1 MDYKSSLWMVLK
13 GRRWSINP
21 QYNEKTRLLEGY
33 LANKKDRT
41 RRTVYVMYLTGGAK
55 FKTADTILAG
65 FNDRSAPQSGLRR
78 TKTKHKGERE
88 RDSKQKKKGRKLEE
102 LKVEANGERWRIKR
116 DQEKDAKRKKREALK
131 LVVAAVPTSLLLNK
145 NKPPLPALRG
155 TYIAGGTWDPKG
167 IKRGDT
173 WSRAAVCRELSGW
186 DVVTSFVLL
195 FGYLFKKQS
204 QRKKFPKRRKTQR
217 SILEKR
223 KNKPEDD
230 ANHFSRI
237 RRGYWQV
244 GMWALFVARTP
255 WYELRRLQSSSS
267 VSNSKIKIP
276 ARIQRDSTDILYALE
291 NTIPK
296 DFTNLSYV
304 YHDDPYLYPLRKLDY
319 RNRALSYEAGRKTA
333 MWIHAFKPPLMYT
346 DKSQVSEEIL
356 LHAIS
361 KRMVSNAL
369 HIYKLLDSNVSN
381 ETKQLLL
388 ELLCFYNNETTA
400 QNNLHLEQWF
410 VTSQNLHIWQ
420 YTSEINELFEFL
432 IKQDSSIAAAAYNV
446 MICGLT
452 KYSRTAEAWALYQK
466 CEEENIPLNITTYN
480 YILWLIPD
488 IFSRKNELK
497 IENLFN
503 IINIINK
510 RKIKPNVKTLN
521 NALNVIK
528 VTNANNKGEIAKRF
542 LMEFK
547 RLNIKFSLATYY
559 YTMYIFA
566 ENNKEGHNNFL
577 QILHSIENE
586 NFIIQ
591 DPIDLKFFKHAMY
604 LASIFKDRKAGDM
617 IHKFLLAKD
626 NYKFISSAVVEN
638 AYYNSYLML
647 ILSTSTIEEFFKFYE
662 NIVPNVFV
670 PSKWIL
676 TEIIEA
682 LKHNSSSHLMK
693 YIPRLWSDMNTYCS
707 MESSVKFILLRLIQI
722 DILPADSALRTDLV
736 DIAWDCWNIIQKE
749 IKKERYTAI
758 ENAVTACIA
767 IILLHGDRVEES
779 IKVMTYTVKE
789 SNLFLPTM
797 NEKQLILEYSV
808 NSGFSH
814 IVEMA
819 TKLQNLSEFTNV
831 DRQRLIDLVGVQAL
845 NSLDTEKLS

>member
-1 MDYKSSLWMVLK
+1 
-13 GRRWSINP
+13 
-21 QYNEKTRLLEGY
+21 
-33 LANKKDRT
+33 RT

-78 TKTKHKGERE
+78 TKTKDKTE
-88 RDSKQKKKGRKLEE
+88 
-102 LKVEANGERWRIKR
+102 N
-116 DQEKDAKRKKREALK
+116 KKRSGKRHEKEKEGSLK
-131 LVVAAVPTSLLLNK
+131 LVVAGVPASLLLNK

-155 TYIAGGTWDPKG
+155 TYIAGGFH
-167 IKRGDT
+167 R
-173 WSRAAVCRELSGW
+173 RHL
-186 DVVTSFVLL
+186 VTSSSLSRTLWVGCCHVFRAFLRL
-195 FGYLFKKQS
+195 SLQETQP

-217 SILEKR
+217 SMDIGKR

-255 WYELRRLQSSSS
+255 WYELRRLQSS

-291 NTIPK
+291 STIPK
-296 DFTNLSYV
+296 DSINLSYV
-304 YHDDPYLYPLRKLDY
+304 YHDDPYLYPVKKTNY
-319 RNRALSYEAGRKTA
+319 RNYALSYEAGRKA
-333 MWIHAFKPPLMYT
+333 AIWIHKEHRDLFPKHLSDPEIEAFKPPPVYT
-346 DKSQVSEEIL
+346 DKNQVSEEIL

-361 KRMVSNAL
+361 KHMVSDAL

-381 ETKQLLL
+381 ETKQILL
-388 ELLCFYNNETTA
+388 ELLCFYNHETAA
-400 QNNLHLEQWF
+400 QNNLYLEQWF
-410 VTSQNLHIWQ
+410 IMFQNTRIWK

-452 KYSRTAEAWALYQK
+452 KHFRTNEAWALYEK

-488 IFSRKNELK
+488 IFDHKSELL

-503 IINIINK
+503 IINTINK
-510 RKIKPNVKTLN
+510 KKVKPNFKTLN
-521 NALNVIK
+521 NALRVIK
-528 VTNANNKGEIAKRF
+528 AINVDDKIDIAKRF

-547 RLNIKFSLATYY
+547 RLNIKFSLASYY
-559 YTMYIFA
+559 YAMIIFT
-566 ENNKEGHNNFL
+566 ENNEKGHNNFL
-577 QILHSIENE
+577 KILHSIENE

-604 LASIFKDRKAGDM
+604 LAAIFNDRKAGDK
-617 IHKFLLAKD
+617 IHEFLLAKD
-626 NYKFISSAVVEN
+626 NYKFISSAAAEN
-638 AYYNSYLML
+638 AYYSSYLILM
-647 ILSTSTIEEFFKFYE
+647 LSTSTIEEFFKFYE
-662 NIVPNVFV
+662 NLIPTIFV
-670 PSKWIL
+670 PSKQIL
-676 TEIIEA
+676 VEIIEA
-682 LKHNSSSHLMK
+682 FKYNSSPHLMK
-693 YIPRLWSDMNTYCS
+693 YIPRLWSDINTYCTIELS
-707 MESSVKFILLRLIQI
+707 MKFILLRLIQI
-722 DILPADSALRTDLV
+722 DILSADSALRTDLV

-749 IKKERYTAI
+749 IKKERYTPI

-767 IILLHGDRVEES
+767 MILLHGNRVKES
-779 IKVMTYTVKE
+779 VKVMTYTVKE
-789 SNLFLPTM
+789 SNVFLPTM
-797 NEKQLILEYSV
+797 NEKQLILEYSA
-808 NSGFSH
+808 NSGFPH

-819 TKLQNLSEFTNV
+819 TKLQNLPEFTNV
-831 DRQRLIDLVGVQAL
+831 DRQKLIDLVGVEAL
-845 NSLDTEKLS
+845 NPLDTKE

>member
-1 MDYKSSLWMVLK
+1 MN
-13 GRRWSINP
+13 RFRC
-21 QYNEKTRLLEGY
+21 LL
-33 LANKKDRT
+33 D
-41 RRTVYVMYLTGGAK
+41 
-55 FKTADTILAG
+55 
-65 FNDRSAPQSGLRR
+65 
-78 TKTKHKGERE
+78 
-88 RDSKQKKKGRKLEE
+88 
-102 LKVEANGERWRIKR
+102 
-116 DQEKDAKRKKREALK
+116 
-131 LVVAAVPTSLLLNK
+131 
-145 NKPPLPALRG
+145 
-155 TYIAGGTWDPKG
+155 
-167 IKRGDT
+167 
-173 WSRAAVCRELSGW
+173 
-186 DVVTSFVLL
+186 
-195 FGYLFKKQS
+195 
-204 QRKKFPKRRKTQR
+204 
-217 SILEKR
+217 
-223 KNKPEDD
+223 
-230 ANHFSRI
+230 
-237 RRGYWQV
+237 
-244 GMWALFVARTP
+244 RTP

-296 DFTNLSYV
+296 DFINLSYM
-304 YHDDPYLYPLRKLDY
+304 YHDDPYLYPVRKLDY
-319 RNRALSYEAGRKTA
+319 RNRALSYEAGKKA
-333 MWIHAFKPPLMYT
+333 AIWIHKEHGDLFPKHLSDPEIEAFKPPLTYT

-361 KRMVSNAL
+361 KRMVSDAL

-388 ELLCFYNNETTA
+388 ELLCFYNNETAA

-410 VTSQNLHIWQ
+410 VISQNLHIWQ

-466 CEEENIPLNITTYN
+466 CEEKNIPLNITTYN

-488 IFSRKNELK
+488 IFIRKNELK

-510 RKIKPNVKTLN
+510 RRVKPNVKTLN

-528 VTNANNKGEIAKRF
+528 VTDANNKREIAKRF

-559 YTMYIFA
+559 YIMYIFT
-566 ENNKEGHNNFL
+566 EKNKEGHDNFL

-591 DPIDLKFFKHAMY
+591 DPIDLKFFKHTMY
-604 LASIFKDRKAGDM
+604 LASIFNDREAGDK

-626 NYKFISSAVVEN
+626 NYKFISSAAIEN

-647 ILSTSTIEEFFKFYE
+647 VLSTSTIKEFFKFYE
-662 NIVPNVFV
+662 NLVPNVFV
-670 PSKWIL
+670 PSKWFL

-682 LKHNSSSHLMK
+682 LKHNSSSHLME
-693 YIPRLWSDMNTYCS
+693 YIPRLWSDINTYCLIEPS
-707 MESSVKFILLRLIQI
+707 TKFILLRLIQI

-767 IILLHGDRVEES
+767 IILLHGNRVEES

-797 NEKQLILEYSV
+797 NEKQVNELFNNYIFKKCIEGAFLILEYSV
-808 NSGFSH
+808 NSGFPH

-845 NSLDTEKLS
+845 NSLNTEKSS